1 LQLVGEL
8 ALRRAARNE
17 DRIFDFWERERH
29 MLVQTAITNEFPLLA
44 AIAHELGE
52 GDDGNEVVRLLET
65 RQLLK
70 EVFHSLN
77 HVREMED
84 AAA

>member
-1 LQLVGEL
+1 MSV
-8 ALRRAARNE
+8 
-17 DRIFDFWERERH
+17 H
-29 MLVQTAITNEFPLLA
+29 TAIANEFPLLT

-52 GDDGNEVVRLLET
+52 RDDGNKVSRLLEA

-70 EVFHSLN
+70 EAFHSVN
-77 HVREMED
+77 HVRKMGD

>member
-1 LQLVGEL
+1 
-8 ALRRAARNE
+8 
-17 DRIFDFWERERH
+17 
-29 MLVQTAITNEFPLLA
+29 MLVHTAIANEFPLLA

-52 GDDGNEVVRLLET
+52 GDDGNEVARLLEA

-70 EVFHSLN
+70 EVFHSVN